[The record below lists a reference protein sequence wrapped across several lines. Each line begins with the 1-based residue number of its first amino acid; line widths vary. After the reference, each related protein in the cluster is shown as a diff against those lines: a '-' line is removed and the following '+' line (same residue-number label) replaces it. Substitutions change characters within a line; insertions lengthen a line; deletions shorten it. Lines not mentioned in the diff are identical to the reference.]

1 MRVYS
6 KNKILSKVDVGKR
19 LALAKLA
26 KKRQIAKKLLTK
38 DAIQYQVSYIDQFF
52 QTVNLENKNRTPSR
66 SRPLQ
71 ATKPRSF
78 FS

>member
-38 DAIQYQVSYIDQFF
+38 DAIQYQVSYIDQY
-52 QTVNLENKNRTPSR
+52 
-66 SRPLQ
+66 
-71 ATKPRSF
+71 
-78 FS
+78 

>member
-6 KNKILSKVDVGKR
+6 KNKILSKVDVDKR

-66 SRPLQ
+66 SRKNFIKII
-71 ATKPRSF
+71 AK
-78 FS
+78 

>member
-66 SRPLQ
+66 SRKNFIKII
-71 ATKPRSF
+71 AK
-78 FS
+78 

>member
-6 KNKILSKVDVGKR
+6 KNKILSKVDVDKR

-26 KKRQIAKKLLTK
+26 KKRQISKKLLTK

-66 SRPLQ
+66 SRKNFIKII
-71 ATKPRSF
+71 AK
-78 FS
+78 